1 MQQVSIMLFVTGW
14 LWISVSAT
22 APASDRISPPQTLV
36 SLEFVDDQ
44 GTVFTSYP
52 AGSGRSSVLRAYLEA
67 KPEARYNIRARN
79 LSSHRVGIVIAVD
92 GRNIVSGERSE
103 LEPSESMYVLEPY
116 QSATYA
122 GWRTSETE
130 VRRFFFTDVEDSYAS
145 RIGDE
150 SAMGVIAAAVYKA
163 RRAPTGTRRR
173 QPGDRASAP
182 SPSAEAHDRSEAR
195 AERSA
200 QAGTGFGENQ
210 HSRAIRVAFS
220 PARRASERSFFKYEW
235 SEQLC
240 ARGVKLCAPANR
252 LWPEP
257 WHGFVPFPPDERG

>member
-1 MQQVSIMLFVTGW
+1 MQQISIMLFVTGW
-14 LWISVSAT
+14 LWISISAT
-22 APASDRISPPQTLV
+22 ASASDRISPPQTLV

-44 GTVFTSYP
+44 GSVFASYP
-52 AGSGRSSVLRAYLEA
+52 TGPGRSSVLRAYLEA
-67 KPEARYNIRARN
+67 RLEARYNIRARN
-79 LSSHRVGIVIAVD
+79 LSGERVGIVIAVD

-103 LEPSESMYVLEPY
+103 LGRSESMYVLEPY
-116 QSATYA
+116 QSATYT

-130 VRRFFFTDVEDSYAS
+130 VRRFFFTDVENSYAS

-150 SAMGVIAAAVYKA
+150 SATGVIAAAVYKA

-182 SPSAEAHDRSEAR
+182 SPSAEADDRSGAG

-210 HSRAIRVAFS
+210 RSRAIRVAFS

-240 ARGVKLCAPANR
+240 ARGVKMCERPNR
-252 LWPEP
+252 FWPEP
-257 WHGFVPFPPDERG
+257 WHGFVPFPPDQRG

>member
-22 APASDRISPPQTLV
+22 APASDRISPLQTLV

-44 GTVFTSYP
+44 GSVFTSYP
-52 AGSGRSSVLRAYLEA
+52 TGSGRSSVLRAYLEA
-67 KPEARYNIRARN
+67 RPEARYSIRARN
-79 LSSHRVGIVIAVD
+79 LSGERVGIVIAVD

-103 LEPSESMYVLEPY
+103 LGPSESMYVLEPY
-116 QSATYA
+116 QSATYS

-145 RIGDE
+145 RISDK

-163 RRAPTGTRRR
+163 RRATGTRRR
-173 QPGDRASAP
+173 QSEDSASAP
-182 SPSAEAHDRSEAR
+182 SPSAEAHDRSEAQ

-200 QAGTGFGENQ
+200 QAGTGFGEGQ

-220 PARRASERSFFKYEW
+220 PARRASERLFFKYEW

-240 ARGVKLCAPANR
+240 ARGVKMCERPNR
-252 LWPEP
+252 FWPEP